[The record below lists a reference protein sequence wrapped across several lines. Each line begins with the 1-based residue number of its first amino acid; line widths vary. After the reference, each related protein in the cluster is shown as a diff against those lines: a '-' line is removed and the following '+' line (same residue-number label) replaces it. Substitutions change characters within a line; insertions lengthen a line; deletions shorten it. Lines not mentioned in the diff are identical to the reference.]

1 MVNIKSQ
8 IGINF
13 SDNTFNNNKVFV
25 FESHRMKEK
34 KVKFYV
40 VWKGRNT
47 GIFDSW
53 DNCKSQVFG
62 FEGAQYKSFPTKEEA
77 LLAFQRPYYQSV
89 SSKTSVKPTLL
100 TDNNVIVKDSISV
113 DAACSGNPGLMEYR
127 GVDTHTKKEIFIQ
140 GPFRDGTNNIGEF
153 LALVHALALLKKLGK
168 ENILIYSDSRTAMS
182 WVKKGKANTKLEQT
196 KHNEYIFELIRRAE
210 DWLRDNTYQ
219 NPIAK
224 WETEKWGEI
233 PADFGRK

>member
-1 MVNIKSQ
+1 
-8 IGINF
+8 
-13 SDNTFNNNKVFV
+13 
-25 FESHRMKEK
+25 MKKK

-53 DNCKSQVFG
+53 DECNSQIFG

-77 LLAFQRPYYQSV
+77 LFSFQRPYSQAITSKSSV
-89 SSKTSVKPTLL
+89 VLPVSAY
-100 TDNNVIVKDSISV
+100 NNLIVKNSISV

-127 GVDTHTKKEIFIQ
+127 GVETYSKKEIFIQ

-168 ENILIYSDSRTAMS
+168 DDVTIYSDSRTAMS
-182 WVKKGKANTKLEQT
+182 WVKKGKANTKLERT
-196 KHNEYIFELIRRAE
+196 HHNEMIFELIHRAE
-210 DWLRDNTYQ
+210 DWLKKNTYQ
-219 NPIAK
+219 NPIVK

>member
-1 MVNIKSQ
+1 
-8 IGINF
+8 
-13 SDNTFNNNKVFV
+13 
-25 FESHRMKEK
+25 MKKK

-53 DNCKSQVFG
+53 DECNSQIFG

-77 LLAFQRPYYQSV
+77 LFSFQRPYSQAITSKSSV
-89 SSKTSVKPTLL
+89 VLPVSAY
-100 TDNNVIVKDSISV
+100 NNLIVKNSISD

-127 GVDTHTKKEIFIQ
+127 GVETYSKKEIFIQ

-168 ENILIYSDSRTAMS
+168 DDVTIYSDSRTAMS
-182 WVKKGKANTKLEQT
+182 WVKKGKANTKLERT
-196 KHNEYIFELIRRAE
+196 HHNEMIFELIHRAE
-210 DWLRDNTYQ
+210 DWLKKNTYQ
-219 NPIAK
+219 NSIVK